1 MPTAE
6 VVATRGKYDDPARNE
21 DAVVVTEHFFA
32 VVDGA
37 TAKHPVAGGESPGR
51 RASQA
56 VAAAIR
62 GLPPTVGA
70 REAVDVLTR
79 ALAALGTSS
88 DVAELPSASVQLL
101 SVHRD
106 EIWAVGDGW
115 ASCDGEATRF
125 GHEVERRGARARAAL
140 LRTQLERTGLA
151 ELLEHDPG
159 RAMILPL
166 LASEHL
172 LTNLD
177 RDDPLVFG
185 RLDGRPVPDRLLR
198 VISLPADWRRV
209 VLASDGYPALGGT
222 FEESEQLLAQR
233 LREDPLMIAD
243 PPATKGVGPG
253 QISFDDRTWLEV
265 VR

>member
-1 MPTAE
+1 MPRAE
-6 VVATRGKYDDPARNE
+6 VAFTRGKFDDPARNE
-21 DAVVVTEHFFA
+21 DTHVVTEHFFA

-37 TAKHPVAGGESPGR
+37 TAKHPHTGGESPGR

-56 VAAAIR
+56 VAGAIR
-62 GLPPTVGA
+62 GLAPTAGA

-79 ALAALGTSS
+79 ALAALGTPSHL
-88 DVAELPSASVQLL
+88 AELPSASVQLL
-101 SVHRD
+101 SVHRQ
-106 EIWAVGDGW
+106 EVWVVGDGW
-115 ASCDGEATRF
+115 AACDGSATRF

-140 LRTQLERTGLA
+140 LRAELERATLA
-151 ELLEHDPG
+151 ELLETDPG

-166 LASEHL
+166 LSREHL

-185 RLDGRPVPDRLLR
+185 RLDGRPVPDRLIT
-198 VISLPADWRRV
+198 VLPLPGDWRRV
-209 VLASDGYPALGGT
+209 VLASDGYPTLGGT
-222 FEESEQLLAQR
+222 LEESEELLARR

-243 PPATKGVGPG
+243 PPATKGTGPG
-253 QISFDDRTWLEV
+253 QISFDDRTWLEI